1 MQFCIE
7 ACIKL
12 SWSVRRLLRNKRLW
26 HTLGNGRRTLC
37 AKMGGCCSRKQ
48 APQFRGR
55 EEVMA
60 FVLGEMRQQGLELIE
75 YEEAMNQDDWHALRL
90 RPALRELAPED
101 DKSANQEI

>member
-12 SWSVRRLLRNKRLW
+12 SWSVRRLLRN
-26 HTLGNGRRTLC
+26 
-37 AKMGGCCSRKQ
+37 MGCCSRKQ

-55 EEVMA
+55 DEVMA

-75 YEEAMNQDDWHALRL
+75 YEEAMNQDDWHALSL
-90 RPALRELAPED
+90 RPAQAM
-101 DKSANQEI
+101 